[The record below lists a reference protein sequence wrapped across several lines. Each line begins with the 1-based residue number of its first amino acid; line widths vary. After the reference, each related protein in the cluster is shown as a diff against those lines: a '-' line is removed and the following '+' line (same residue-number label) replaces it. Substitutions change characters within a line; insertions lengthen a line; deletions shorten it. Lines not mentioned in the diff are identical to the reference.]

1 MQFDIYYK
9 LYLLVSNA
17 ASCDD
22 DKCLSCVLQV
32 GIALIG
38 TCVVLKY
45 HFSNPSIHKMPNWLR
60 FVVLHCLGKL
70 FHKKLRD
77 DNTENPLETGA
88 PFEKRKLMRSD
99 NGYIEAFVPR
109 NEALNQRFGALERR
123 LSGLASGKWLTEGNT
138 TADDREPRRSFVGND
153 VTEEYNDKNCV
164 TKAIT
169 HKQGAIANALEK
181 LVEAQEAQDEEG
193 KQREEW
199 MMAASIVDTACMW
212 IFTLTLVAS
221 LIALF
226 FQIPKYD

>member
-1 MQFDIYYK
+1 MI
-9 LYLLVSNA
+9 LVIETMISL
-17 ASCDD
+17 
-22 DKCLSCVLQV
+22 KFFQV

-77 DNTENPLETGA
+77 DNSENPLETGA
-88 PFEKRKLMRSD
+88 PFEKRKLVRSD
-99 NGYIEAFVPR
+99 NGYIEAFSPR
-109 NEALNQRFGALERR
+109 NEALNQRFGLLEKR
-123 LSGLASGKWLTEGNT
+123 LSGLASGKWATEGRT
-138 TADDREPRRSFVGND
+138 SSDDREHRRSYVGND
-153 VTEEYNDKNCV
+153 VTEETRYDDQTSL

-199 MMAASIVDTACMW
+199 MMAASIVDTTCMW
-212 IFTLTLVAS
+212 IFTLTLIAS